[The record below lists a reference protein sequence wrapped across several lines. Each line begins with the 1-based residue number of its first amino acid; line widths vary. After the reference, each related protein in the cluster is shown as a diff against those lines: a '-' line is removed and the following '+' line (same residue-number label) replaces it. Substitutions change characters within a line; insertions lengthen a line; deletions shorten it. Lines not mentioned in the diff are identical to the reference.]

1 METANDLENELA
13 TFRNEWKREL
23 IEHDRNKQSDSGET
37 ITTTSIINRNLKSSN
52 QFTLRP
58 RPSNVTIDDKNLN
71 DQQEVE
77 YDQPRSNE
85 EKAQYLFNKAVML
98 EEQSRHYEAIKFYRL
113 AMQLDAD
120 IEFKVAQQRKINDA
134 NKQNQ
139 SKKNTGQQDSEGET
153 EEEDESDVNQ
163 TNNSSEDVVKS
174 LYEQFHS
181 MTISENRICEKNFPQ
196 KVNYNQI

>member
-1 METANDLENELA
+1 MKKCSKDNEI
-13 TFRNEWKREL
+13 L
-23 IEHDRNKQSDSGET
+23 IKSEYY
-37 ITTTSIINRNLKSSN
+37 LK
-52 QFTLRP
+52 
-58 RPSNVTIDDKNLN
+58 
-71 DQQEVE
+71 
-77 YDQPRSNE
+77 
-85 EKAQYLFNKAVML
+85 YL
-98 EEQSRHYEAIKFYRL
+98 
-113 AMQLDAD
+113 
-120 IEFKVAQQRKINDA
+120 QQRKINDA